1 VRASTRPRSG
11 LLRVGLVALLV
22 VAAFFA
28 VLPWLGCLG
37 THPRG
42 DQLFMARVCTV
53 GFPPPT
59 MGDRGLGEGLGPLAL
74 PPAPIDL
81 PGFTG
86 PYWGNL
92 IVGVLY
98 LVAAGY
104 TAFTKRPL

>member
-1 VRASTRPRSG
+1 MRASTRPRSG

-42 DQLFMARVCTV
+42 DQFFMARVCTV

-59 MGDRGLGEGLGPLAL
+59 MGDRGLGGLGPPTPLGV
-74 PPAPIDL
+74 
-81 PGFTG
+81 PGFSG

-98 LVAAGY
+98 LVAARY

>member
-1 VRASTRPRSG
+1 VSASTRPRIG
-11 LLRVGLVALLV
+11 PLRVSLVVLLV

-42 DQLFMARVCTV
+42 DQFFMARVCTV
-53 GFPPPT
+53 GYPSPI
-59 MGDRGLGEGLGPLAL
+59 MGDRGLGQGLGPLTL
-74 PPAPIDL
+74 PPGPIDL
-81 PGFTG
+81 PGFSG

-98 LVAAGY
+98 LLAARY